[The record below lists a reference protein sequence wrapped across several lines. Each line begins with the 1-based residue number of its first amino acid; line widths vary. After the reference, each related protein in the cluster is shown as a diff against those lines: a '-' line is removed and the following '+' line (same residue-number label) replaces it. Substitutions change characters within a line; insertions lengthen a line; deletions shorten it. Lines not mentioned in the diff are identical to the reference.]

1 MLPKEVLEN
10 VRRLEIGTKGLVN
23 EIFSGEYHTVFK
35 GRGMEFAE
43 VREYV
48 PGDDIRLIDW
58 NVSARTGSPFIKVF
72 SEERELS
79 MMLVVDMSRSGTFG
93 TSYRMKDEVA
103 IEICALLA
111 FSAMKNNDKV
121 GLLIFTDRVEKFI
134 PPRKGRQHVLRIL
147 REIVYHEPENKGTNM
162 SSALEYLLRVIRR
175 NSVVF
180 ILSDFMDDG
189 FQKSLRVVSSKH
201 DVIAIKVTDKLEIQL
216 PDAGLISLVDA
227 ETGENVVVDTSD
239 EKIRNS
245 YSALRQAQQEGLEK
259 MFKKINLDY
268 INIKTGESYVEPLYK
283 FFRKR
288 AKRFH

>member
-35 GRGMEFAE
+35 GRGMEFSE

-58 NVSARTGSPFIKVF
+58 NVSARTGSPFVKVF

-121 GLLIFTDRVEKFI
+121 GLLIFTDKVEKFI
-134 PPRKGRQHVLRIL
+134 PPRKGRQHVLRVL
-147 REIVYHEPENKGTNM
+147 REIVYHEPENTGTNIR
-162 SSALEYLLRVIRR
+162 SALEYLLRVIRR

-201 DVIAIKVTDKLEIQL
+201 DVIAIKVTDNLEMRL

-227 ETGENVVVDTSD
+227 ETGENIVVDSSD
-239 EKIRNS
+239 QKIRNS

-259 MFKKINLDY
+259 MFKKINLDHIT
-268 INIKTGESYVEPLYK
+268 INTGESYVEPLYK
-283 FFRKR
+283 FFRVR

>member
-134 PPRKGRQHVLRIL
+134 PPRKGRQHVLRVL

-245 YSALRQAQQEGLEK
+245 YSALRQAQQEELEK

>member
-58 NVSARTGSPFIKVF
+58 NVSARTGSPFVKVF

-93 TSYRMKDEVA
+93 SSYRMKDEVA

-134 PPRKGRQHVLRIL
+134 PPRKGRQHVLRVL
-147 REIVYHEPENKGTNM
+147 REIVYHEPENRGTNM
-162 SSALEYLLRVIRR
+162 NSALEYLLRVIRR

-201 DVIAIKVTDKLEIQL
+201 DVIAIKVTDKLEMQL

-268 INIKTGESYVEPLYK
+268 IIIKTGESYVEPLYK

>member
-35 GRGMEFAE
+35 GRGMEFSE

-48 PGDDIRLIDW
+48 PGDDIRSIDW
-58 NVSARTGSPFIKVF
+58 NVSARTGSPFVKVF

-111 FSAMKNNDKV
+111 FSAMTNNDKV
-121 GLLIFTDRVEKFI
+121 GLLIFTDKVEKFI
-134 PPRKGRQHVLRIL
+134 PPRKGRQHVLRVL
-147 REIVYHEPENKGTNM
+147 REIVYHEPENTGTNIK
-162 SSALEYLLRVIRR
+162 SALEYLLRVIRR

-201 DVIAIKVTDKLEIQL
+201 DVIAIKVTDKLEMQL
-216 PDAGLISLVDA
+216 PEAGLISFADA

-245 YSALRQAQQEGLEK
+245 YFALKQAQQERLEK
-259 MFKKINLDY
+259 MFKKINLDH
-268 INIKTGESYVEPLYK
+268 ITIKTGESYVEPLYK
-283 FFRKR
+283 FFRER

>member
-35 GRGMEFAE
+35 GRGMEFSE

-58 NVSARTGSPFIKVF
+58 NVSARTGSPFVKIF

-121 GLLIFTDRVEKFI
+121 GLLIFTDKVEKFL
-134 PPRKGRQHVLRIL
+134 PPRKGRQHVLRVL
-147 REIVYHEPENKGTNM
+147 REIVYHEPENTGTNM
-162 SSALEYLLRVIRR
+162 KSALEYLLRVIRR

-189 FQKSLRVVSSKH
+189 YQKSLRVLSSKH
-201 DVIAIKVTDKLEIQL
+201 DVIAIKVTDKLEMEL

-227 ETGENVVVDTSD
+227 ETGENVVIDTSD
-239 EKIRNS
+239 NKIRNS

-259 MFKKINLDY
+259 MFKKINLDH
-268 INIKTGESYVEPLYK
+268 ITIKTGESYVEPLYK
-283 FFRKR
+283 FFRVR

>member
-35 GRGMEFAE
+35 GRGMEFSE

-48 PGDDIRLIDW
+48 HGDDIRSIDW
-58 NVSARTGSPFIKVF
+58 NVSARTGSPFVKVF
-72 SEERELS
+72 IEERELS

-93 TSYRMKDEVA
+93 TAYRMKDEVA

-121 GLLIFTDRVEKFI
+121 GLLIFTDKVEKFI
-134 PPRKGRQHVLRIL
+134 PPRKGRQHVLRVL
-147 REIVYHEPENKGTNM
+147 REIVYHEPENTGTNIN
-162 SSALEYLLRVIRR
+162 SALEYILRVLRR

-189 FQKSLRVVSSKH
+189 YQKSLRVVSSKH
-201 DVIAIKVTDKLEIQL
+201 DVIAIIVTDKLEMRL

-245 YSALRQAQQEGLEK
+245 YFALRQAQQERLEK
-259 MFKKINLDY
+259 MFKKINLDH
-268 INIKTGESYVEPLYK
+268 ITIKTGESYVEPLYK
-283 FFRKR
+283 FFRVR

>member
-35 GRGMEFAE
+35 GRGMEFSE

-58 NVSARTGSPFIKVF
+58 NVSARTGSPFVKIF

-121 GLLIFTDRVEKFI
+121 GLLIFTDKVEKFL
-134 PPRKGRQHVLRIL
+134 PPRKGRQHVLRVL
-147 REIVYHEPENKGTNM
+147 REIVYHEPENTGTNM
-162 SSALEYLLRVIRR
+162 KSALEYLLRVIRR

-189 FQKSLRVVSSKH
+189 YQKSLRVLSSKH
-201 DVIAIKVTDKLEIQL
+201 DVIAIKVTDKLEMEL

-227 ETGENVVVDTSD
+227 ETGENVVIDTSD
-239 EKIRNS
+239 KKIRNS
-245 YSALRQAQQEGLEK
+245 YSALRKAQQEGLER
-259 MFKKINLDY
+259 MFKKINLDH
-268 INIKTGESYVEPLYK
+268 ITIKTGESYVEPLYK
-283 FFRKR
+283 FFRVR

>member
-134 PPRKGRQHVLRIL
+134 PPRKGRQHVLRVL

>member
-35 GRGMEFAE
+35 GRGMEFSE

-58 NVSARTGSPFIKVF
+58 NVSARTGSPFVKIF

-121 GLLIFTDRVEKFI
+121 GLLIFTDKVEKFL
-134 PPRKGRQHVLRIL
+134 PPRKGRQHVLRVL
-147 REIVYHEPENKGTNM
+147 REIVYHEPENTGTNM
-162 SSALEYLLRVIRR
+162 KSALEYLLRVIRR

-189 FQKSLRVVSSKH
+189 YQKSLRVLSSKH
-201 DVIAIKVTDKLEIQL
+201 DVIAIKVTDKLEMEL
-216 PDAGLISLVDA
+216 PDAGLICLVDA
-227 ETGENVVVDTSD
+227 ETGENVVINTSD
-239 EKIRNS
+239 KKIRNS
-245 YSALRQAQQEGLEK
+245 YSALRRAQQEGLEK
-259 MFKKINLDY
+259 MFKKINLDH
-268 INIKTGESYVEPLYK
+268 ITIKTGESYVEPLYR
-283 FFRKR
+283 FFRVR

>member
-134 PPRKGRQHVLRIL
+134 PPRKGRQHVLRVL

-259 MFKKINLDY
+259 MFTKINLDY

>member
-93 TSYRMKDEVA
+93 SSYRMKDEVA

-147 REIVYHEPENKGTNM
+147 REIVYHEPENKGTDMN
-162 SSALEYLLRVIRR
+162 SALEYLLRVIRR

-216 PDAGLISLVDA
+216 PDAGMISLVDA

-245 YSALRQAQQEGLEK
+245 YSALRQAQQERLEK

-268 INIKTGESYVEPLYK
+268 ININTGESYVEPLYK

>member
-35 GRGMEFAE
+35 GRGMEFSE

-58 NVSARTGSPFIKVF
+58 NVSARTGSPFVKIF

-121 GLLIFTDRVEKFI
+121 GLLIFTDKVEKFL
-134 PPRKGRQHVLRIL
+134 PPRKGRQHVLRVL
-147 REIVYHEPENKGTNM
+147 REIVYHEPENTGTNM
-162 SSALEYLLRVIRR
+162 RSALEYLLRVIRR

-189 FQKSLRVVSSKH
+189 YQKSLRVLSSKH
-201 DVIAIKVTDKLEIQL
+201 DVIAIKVTDKLEMEL

-227 ETGENVVVDTSD
+227 ETGENVVIDTSD
-239 EKIRNS
+239 KKIRNS
-245 YSALRQAQQEGLEK
+245 YSALRKAQQEGLEK
-259 MFKKINLDY
+259 MFKKINLDH
-268 INIKTGESYVEPLYK
+268 ITIKTGESYVEPLYK
-283 FFRKR
+283 FFRVR

>member
-58 NVSARTGSPFIKVF
+58 NVSARTGSPFVKVF

-93 TSYRMKDEVA
+93 SSYRMKDEVA

-134 PPRKGRQHVLRIL
+134 PPRKGRQHVLRVL

>member
-58 NVSARTGSPFIKVF
+58 NVSARTGSPFVKVF

-121 GLLIFTDRVEKFI
+121 GLLIFTDKMEKFI
-134 PPRKGRQHVLRIL
+134 PPRKGRQHVLRVL
-147 REIVYHEPENKGTNM
+147 REIIYHEPENTGTNIN
-162 SSALEYLLRVIRR
+162 SALEYLLRVIRR
-175 NSVVF
+175 HSVVF

-201 DVIAIKVTDKLEIQL
+201 DVIAIKLTDKLEMQL

-245 YSALRQAQQEGLEK
+245 YSALRQAQQERLEK
-259 MFKKINLDY
+259 MFKKINLDH
-268 INIKTGESYVEPLYK
+268 ITIKTGESYVEPLYK

>member
-23 EIFSGEYHTVFK
+23 EIFSGEYHPVCK

-58 NVSARTGSPFIKVF
+58 NVSARTGSPFVKVF

-121 GLLIFTDRVEKFI
+121 GLLIFTDKVEKFI
-134 PPRKGRQHVLRIL
+134 PPRKGRQHVLRVL
-147 REIVYHEPENKGTNM
+147 REIIYHEPENTGTNIN
-162 SSALEYLLRVIRR
+162 SALEYLLRVIRR
-175 NSVVF
+175 HSVVF

-201 DVIAIKVTDKLEIQL
+201 DVIAIKLTDKLETQL

-239 EKIRNS
+239 ERIRNS
-245 YSALRQAQQEGLEK
+245 YSALRRAQQERLEK
-259 MFKKINLDY
+259 MFKKMNLDH

>member
-35 GRGMEFAE
+35 GRGMEFSE

-58 NVSARTGSPFIKVF
+58 NVSARTGSAFVKIF

-121 GLLIFTDRVEKFI
+121 GLLIFTDKVEKFL
-134 PPRKGRQHVLRIL
+134 PPRKGRQHVLRVL
-147 REIVYHEPENKGTNM
+147 REIVYHEPENTGTNM
-162 SSALEYLLRVIRR
+162 RSALEYLLRVIRR

-189 FQKSLRVVSSKH
+189 YQKSLRVLSSKH
-201 DVIAIKVTDKLEIQL
+201 DVIAIKVTDKLEMEL

-227 ETGENVVVDTSD
+227 ETGENVVIDTSD
-239 EKIRNS
+239 KKIRNS
-245 YSALRQAQQEGLEK
+245 YSALRKAQNEGLEK
-259 MFKKINLDY
+259 MFKKINLDH
-268 INIKTGESYVEPLYK
+268 ITIKTGESYVEPLYK
-283 FFRKR
+283 FFRVR

>member
-35 GRGMEFAE
+35 GRGMEFSE

-58 NVSARTGSPFIKVF
+58 NVSARTGSPFVKIF

-121 GLLIFTDRVEKFI
+121 GLLIFTDKVEKFL
-134 PPRKGRQHVLRIL
+134 PPRKGRQHVLRVL
-147 REIVYHEPENKGTNM
+147 REIVYHEPENTGTNM
-162 SSALEYLLRVIRR
+162 KSALEYLLRVIRR

-189 FQKSLRVVSSKH
+189 YQKSLRVLSSKH
-201 DVIAIKVTDKLEIQL
+201 DVIAIKVTDKLEMEL

-227 ETGENVVVDTSD
+227 ETGENVVIDTSD
-239 EKIRNS
+239 KKIRNS

-259 MFKKINLDY
+259 MFKKINLDH
-268 INIKTGESYVEPLYK
+268 ITIKTGESYVEPLYK
-283 FFRKR
+283 FFRVR

>member
-58 NVSARTGSPFIKVF
+58 NVSARTGSPFVKVF

-134 PPRKGRQHVLRIL
+134 PPRKGRQHVLRVL

-162 SSALEYLLRVIRR
+162 NTALEYLLRVIRR

-201 DVIAIKVTDKLEIQL
+201 DVIAIKVTDKLEMQL

>member
-134 PPRKGRQHVLRIL
+134 PPRKGRQHVLRVL
-147 REIVYHEPENKGTNM
+147 REIVYHEPENKGTDMNT
-162 SSALEYLLRVIRR
+162 ALEYLLRVIRR

-201 DVIAIKVTDKLEIQL
+201 DVIAIKVTDKLEMQL

-239 EKIRNS
+239 AKIRNS

>member
-58 NVSARTGSPFIKVF
+58 NVSARTGSPFVKVF

-134 PPRKGRQHVLRIL
+134 PPRKGRQHVLRVL

>member
-58 NVSARTGSPFIKVF
+58 NVSARTGSPFVKVF
-72 SEERELS
+72 SAERELS

-134 PPRKGRQHVLRIL
+134 PPRKGRQHVLRVL

-162 SSALEYLLRVIRR
+162 NTALEYLLRVIRR

-201 DVIAIKVTDKLEIQL
+201 DVIAIKVTDKLEMQL

-268 INIKTGESYVEPLYK
+268 IIIKTGESYVEPLYK

>member
-1 MLPKEVLEN
+1 MLPKEILEN

-35 GRGMEFAE
+35 GRGMEFSE

-58 NVSARTGSPFIKVF
+58 NVSARTGSPFVKVF

-121 GLLIFTDRVEKFI
+121 GLLIFTDKVEKFI
-134 PPRKGRQHVLRIL
+134 PPRKGRQHVLRVL
-147 REIVYHEPENKGTNM
+147 REIVYHEPENTSTNLQ
-162 SSALEYLLRVIRR
+162 SAFEYLLRVIRR

-189 FQKSLRVVSSKH
+189 YQKSLRVLSSKH
-201 DVIAIKVTDKLEIQL
+201 DVIAIKVTDKFEMQL

-245 YSALRQAQQEGLEK
+245 YSAMRQAQQEGLEK
-259 MFKKINLDY
+259 MFKKINLDH
-268 INIKTGESYVEPLYK
+268 ITIKTGESYVEPLYK
-283 FFRKR
+283 FFRVR

>member
-35 GRGMEFAE
+35 GRGMEFSE

-58 NVSARTGSPFIKVF
+58 NVSARTGSPFVKVF

-121 GLLIFTDRVEKFI
+121 GLLIFTDKVEKFI
-134 PPRKGRQHVLRIL
+134 PPRKGRQHVLRVL
-147 REIVYHEPENKGTNM
+147 REIVYHEPENTGTNIK
-162 SSALEYLLRVIRR
+162 SALEYLLRVIRR

-189 FQKSLRVVSSKH
+189 YQKSLRVVSSKH
-201 DVIAIKVTDKLEIQL
+201 DVIAIKVTDKLDMQL

-245 YSALRQAQQEGLEK
+245 YSAMRRAQQEGLEK

-268 INIKTGESYVEPLYK
+268 IFIKTGESYVGPLYK

>member
-10 VRRLEIGTKGLVN
+10 VRRLEIGTKSLVN

-35 GRGMEFAE
+35 GRGMEFSE
-43 VREYV
+43 VREYI

-58 NVSARTGSPFIKVF
+58 NVSARTGSLFVKVF

-121 GLLIFTDRVEKFI
+121 GLLIFTDKVEKFI
-134 PPRKGRQHVLRIL
+134 PPRKGRQHVLRVL
-147 REIVYHEPENKGTNM
+147 REIVYHEPENRGTNINA
-162 SSALEYLLRVIRR
+162 ALEYLLRVIRR

-189 FQKSLRVVSSKH
+189 FQKSLRVASSKH
-201 DVIAIKVTDKLEIQL
+201 DVIAIKVTDNLEMHL
-216 PDAGLISLVDA
+216 PDAGLISLMDA
-227 ETGENVVVDTSD
+227 ETGEYVVVDTSD
-239 EKIRNS
+239 ERVRNS
-245 YSALRQAQQEGLEK
+245 YAALMQARQDGLEK
-259 MFKKINLDY
+259 MFKKINLDHIT
-268 INIKTGESYVEPLYK
+268 INTGESYVEPLYK
-283 FFRKR
+283 FFRVR

>member
-58 NVSARTGSPFIKVF
+58 NVSARTGSPFVKVF

-93 TSYRMKDEVA
+93 SSYRMKDEVA

-134 PPRKGRQHVLRIL
+134 PPRKGRQHVLRVL

-162 SSALEYLLRVIRR
+162 NSALEYLLRVIRR

>member
-134 PPRKGRQHVLRIL
+134 PPRKGRQHVLRVL

-162 SSALEYLLRVIRR
+162 NTALEYLLRVIRR

>member
-1 MLPKEVLEN
+1 MLPKEILEN

-35 GRGMEFAE
+35 GRGMEFSE

-58 NVSARTGSPFIKVF
+58 NVSARTGSPFVKVF

-121 GLLIFTDRVEKFI
+121 GLLIFTDKVEKFI
-134 PPRKGRQHVLRIL
+134 PPRKGRQHVLRVL
-147 REIVYHEPENKGTNM
+147 REIVYHEPENPGNISKF
-162 SSALEYLLRVIRR
+162 SSV
-175 NSVVF
+175 
-180 ILSDFMDDG
+180 
-189 FQKSLRVVSSKH
+189 
-201 DVIAIKVTDKLEIQL
+201 
-216 PDAGLISLVDA
+216 
-227 ETGENVVVDTSD
+227 
-239 EKIRNS
+239 
-245 YSALRQAQQEGLEK
+245 
-259 MFKKINLDY
+259 
-268 INIKTGESYVEPLYK
+268 
-283 FFRKR
+283 
-288 AKRFH
+288 

>member
-58 NVSARTGSPFIKVF
+58 NVSARTGSPFVKVF

-93 TSYRMKDEVA
+93 SSYRMKDEVA

-134 PPRKGRQHVLRIL
+134 PPRKGRQHVLRVL
-147 REIVYHEPENKGTNM
+147 REIVYHEPENRGTNM
-162 SSALEYLLRVIRR
+162 NSALEYLLRVIRR

-245 YSALRQAQQEGLEK
+245 YSALKQAQQEGLEK

>member
-1 MLPKEVLEN
+1 MLPKEILEN

-35 GRGMEFAE
+35 GRGMEFSE

-58 NVSARTGSPFIKVF
+58 NVSARTGSPFVKVF

-121 GLLIFTDRVEKFI
+121 GLLIFTDKVEKFI
-134 PPRKGRQHVLRIL
+134 PPRKGRQHVLRVL
-147 REIVYHEPENKGTNM
+147 REIVYHEPENTSTNM
-162 SSALEYLLRVIRR
+162 KSAFEYLLRVIRR

-180 ILSDFMDDG
+180 VLSDFMDDG
-189 FQKSLRVVSSKH
+189 YQKSLRVLSSKH
-201 DVIAIKVTDKLEIQL
+201 DVIAIKVTDKLEMQL

-245 YSALRQAQQEGLEK
+245 YSAMRRAQQEGLEK
-259 MFKKINLDY
+259 MFKKINLDH
-268 INIKTGESYVEPLYK
+268 ITIKTGESYVEPLYK
-283 FFRKR
+283 FFRVR

>member
-93 TSYRMKDEVA
+93 SSYRMKDEVA

-134 PPRKGRQHVLRIL
+134 PPRKGRQHVLRVL

>member
-35 GRGMEFAE
+35 GRGMEFSE

-58 NVSARTGSPFIKVF
+58 NVSARTGSPFVKVF

-121 GLLIFTDRVEKFI
+121 GLLIFTDKVEKFI
-134 PPRKGRQHVLRIL
+134 PPRKGRLHVLRVL
-147 REIVYHEPENKGTNM
+147 REIVYHEPENTGTNIK
-162 SSALEYLLRVIRR
+162 SALEYLLRVIRR

-201 DVIAIKVTDKLEIQL
+201 DVIAIKVTDKLEMQL

-245 YSALRQAQQEGLEK
+245 YSALRQARQEGLEK
-259 MFKKINLDY
+259 MFKKINLDH
-268 INIKTGESYVEPLYK
+268 ITIKTGESYVEPLYK
-283 FFRKR
+283 FFRVR